1 MNGIDRATGLLRPV
15 WDEAPDLWL
24 DEHRIAGLCGL
35 SRPEMRKALELLE
48 WADLVDRF
56 EGRWLFPSH

>member
-1 MNGIDRATGLLRPV
+1 MNSIDRATRLLRPV

-24 DEHRIAGLCGL
+24 DERRIAGICGL

-56 EGRWLFPSH
+56 DGRWLFPSH